1 MIILRKLSVHLRA
14 VLSREGCKR
23 CSCHK
28 VIRCGRLRTSRAV
41 CQYPYHLGGLMLG
54 QDNTIPWGIYR
65 AGKDPEWCPRR
76 IR

>member
-1 MIILRKLSVHLRA
+1 MILLRKLSIRLRA
-14 VLSREGCKR
+14 ILSREGCKR

-28 VIRCGRLRTSRAV
+28 VIRGWTPRAV
-41 CQYPYHLGGLMLG
+41 CQYPYHLGGLELG
-54 QDNTIPWGIYR
+54 QDNTIPWGVFR